1 MSAESAFDLRPARKL
16 FEELTGTRPSPSTLH
31 RWLHRGVCGG
41 IKLRAVRLGGE
52 WLCTRADV
60 DAFIAAQTRAAYAAC
75 KPVMSIDDDEGRTSQ
90 MDRDLAANGLV

>member
-75 KPVMSIDDDEGRTSQ
+75 QPVVPTDQGE
-90 MDRDLAANGLV
+90 DRGAAMENVLRDAGLL

>member
-1 MSAESAFDLRPARKL
+1 MSAESAFELRPARKL
-16 FEELTGTRPSPSTLH
+16 FEQLTGTRPSPSTLQ

-75 KPVMSIDDDEGRTSQ
+75 KSVASLDDDECRTAQ
-90 MDRDLAANGLV
+90 MDRDLSANCLV